1 MSTPDFDRMSKEEIL
16 AWFRTTDDLSPV
28 LADMTPAT
36 EPTGPPAAEPMLLA
50 SIRLPVAMV
59 EQLDNLAGLDGRRRS
74 DVIRAALSAYIS
86 DRLSP
91 VGREDA
97 EHALDV
103 LRRLVDRTPPHS
115 DAA

>member
-1 MSTPDFDRMSKEEIL
+1 MSKEEIL

-36 EPTGPPAAEPMLLA
+36 EPTGPPPAEPMLLA

-59 EQLDNLAGLDGRRRS
+59 EQLDDLASLEGRRRS
-74 DVIRAALSAYIS
+74 DVIRTALSAYIR

-91 VGREDA
+91 VEREDA
-97 EHALDV
+97 ERALDV
-103 LRRLVDRTPPHS
+103 LRRIVARTPPRS